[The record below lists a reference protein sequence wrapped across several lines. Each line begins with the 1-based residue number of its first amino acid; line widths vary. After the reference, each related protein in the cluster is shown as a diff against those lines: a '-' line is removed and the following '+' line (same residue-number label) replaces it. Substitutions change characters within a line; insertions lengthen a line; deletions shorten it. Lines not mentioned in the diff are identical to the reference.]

1 MSQNNNNKTNNNKT
15 KKPKTKKPKAKL
27 IGKSKYF
34 RLGIRDSARVR
45 IIKEGMNHLFNER
58 NKELEEAF
66 LQEATQYTERVLGE
80 TRRIQLTEEEDQQIM
95 GVIFNNTIEEPEV
108 EEPELEEPEELII
121 DGKEEERLEREAEG
135 DEDETLSSEEVW
147 ELNERIQAED
157 QEEYE
162 RLRAEMEEEE
172 AEANND
178 N

>member
-1 MSQNNNNKTNNNKT
+1 MSQNNNKTNNN
-15 KKPKTKKPKAKL
+15 KTKKPKAKL

-108 EEPELEEPEELII
+108 EEPEELII

-135 DEDETLSSEEVW
+135 DEDETLDSEEV
-147 ELNERIQAED
+147 LALQERIERED
-157 QEEYE
+157 QEEYD
-162 RLRAEMEEEE
+162 RIRAEMEEEE
-172 AEANND
+172 AEANKD